1 MSPSRISDQAEI
13 AVHPH
18 KAAGIIDT
26 LPGTPSSSTA
36 SKKFGSSMNTS
47 MVESKFLTHPD
58 ELGVVAVGFSGGQV
72 RPPYSCLGWLIAG
85 AEAYLPKSSANPEST
100 LRPRR

>member
-13 AVHPH
+13 AVQPH
-18 KAAGIIDT
+18 KAAGTIDT

-72 RPPYSCLGWLIAG
+72 RPHNCPGWLIVG
-85 AEAYLPKSSANPEST
+85 AEAYLSESSANPEST